1 MIDLEISL
9 VEVCEATRIM
19 KIKIK
24 IVISEDIFFEVVI
37 SDSDEIIVR
46 ISPRGSMY
54 VYPL

>member
-9 VEVCEATRIM
+9 EEVCEATRIM